1 MSELEL
7 RPAVERLRFSVL
19 AKETAR
25 LSIVNDH
32 LYAIQGELNQIQL
45 LKGDIQCISGFEDK
59 VWRLGYLTY
68 QVVDIIET
76 YHSSTKTGIL
86 KGIKTI
92 FMRGIEIAN
101 ELQQIRS
108 KIEQISDEIL
118 EDAAK
123 EKDRGKMRNFYGQGK
138 KSGRPVLPN
147 NLFGDEVQMNS
158 LFGLEKDKEKLGQVL
173 LSGTRSDI
181 PESSSS
187 QFPVPIIPICGVVG
201 SGKTTLAKLIYHDP
215 IVCKEFGSRLS
226 WIDVSGGD
234 ILQKIHESVLSQE
247 SLTHKVFQ
255 KSLIV
260 LDDVRSI
267 EAWETL
273 STNLPRVETGS
284 KILVTTRAG
293 YIAEYISPKQYI
305 HKMKPLN
312 EDDSWALFTEVY
324 TSRHPGS
331 LTDEMINKGKETV
344 KTCGD
349 LPQLIKEL
357 ALFLASENTEW
368 NMVHKY
374 TQTCM
379 SKFFSTVYN
388 ELSAHLKPCFFYLGL
403 FLEDQVIDP
412 ERLSHLWMIE
422 CLLSTRE
429 CDRGKRMMDVTE
441 QYLRELEL
449 KGLVEVQE
457 EEVPFTQKFKG
468 CSIVKGIEKL
478 CLSSG
483 ERKRFLKVIDLKQSD
498 CSLSSIESHRLVIS
512 LGDYGV
518 VVGPQVAEKVRTLR
532 IVGNKLIE
540 EKEFVWPA
548 EMLNL
553 KKFRVLRILDFDRID
568 FQGQKLPPGIFDLVL
583 LRYLSFKGCVLEGLP
598 SSISQLSSYL
608 QILDL
613 RVKDSSEVKIANVL
627 EKLVRLNHLYLP
639 LRFRTPKGEKLRLD
653 SLTELETLVNFNTGL
668 CRAND
673 VLKLCKLR
681 HLTVKVEGNFED
693 FESITNYM
701 KTTSNNLLHSSID
714 IINMDCYA
722 EERHSVLRQLLQCPA
737 GRIIHFEGYI
747 GCLPSYAKISQSFTQ
762 LILKKS
768 DLREDP
774 MSMLEKLPNLGG
786 LVLSDD
792 AYTGKVMACSAL
804 GFPKFKR
811 LELLNLPFLEK
822 WMVEDKAMPQLSTL
836 KISNCSK
843 LEILPKCLQIRA
855 SGHSLEIIWPEREG
869 HMGSPKGAECGS
881 ETGPPSA
888 KKYTIFR
895 RLKSLLSRGFIRN
908 SLSTPQR

>member
-1 MSELEL
+1 M
-7 RPAVERLRFSVL
+7 
-19 AKETAR
+19 
-25 LSIVNDH
+25 
-32 LYAIQGELNQIQL
+32 
-45 LKGDIQCISGFEDK
+45 
-59 VWRLGYLTY
+59 
-68 QVVDIIET
+68 
-76 YHSSTKTGIL
+76 
-86 KGIKTI
+86 
-92 FMRGIEIAN
+92 
-101 ELQQIRS
+101 
-108 KIEQISDEIL
+108 
-118 EDAAK
+118 
-123 EKDRGKMRNFYGQGK
+123 KDRSIFP
-138 KSGRPVLPN
+138 SSAIL
-147 NLFGDEVQMNS
+147 S
-158 LFGLEKDKEKLGQVL
+158 EKHKRK
-173 LSGTRSDI
+173 
-181 PESSSS
+181 
-187 QFPVPIIPICGVVG
+187 
-201 SGKTTLAKLIYHDP
+201 
-215 IVCKEFGSRLS
+215 
-226 WIDVSGGD
+226 IDVSGGD
-234 ILQKIHESVLSQE
+234 ILRKVHESVPSQE
-247 SLTHKVFQ
+247 SLTRTNREVFQ

-260 LDDVRSI
+260 LNDVRSI
-267 EAWETL
+267 ETWETL

-284 KILVTTRAG
+284 KMLVTTRAG
-293 YIAEYISPKQYI
+293 YIVEYISPKQYI
-305 HKMKPLN
+305 HKIKPLN
-312 EDDSWALFTEVY
+312 EDDSWVFFTELY
-324 TSRHPGS
+324 TSRHLGS
-331 LTDEMINKGKETV
+331 LTDVMINKGKEMV
-344 KTCGD
+344 NTCGG
-349 LPQLIKEL
+349 LPKLIKEL
-357 ALFLASENTEW
+357 ALFLASEKTEW
-368 NMVHKY
+368 NMVHKCS
-374 TQTCM
+374 QTCM

-388 ELSAHLKPCFFYLGL
+388 ELSAHLKPCLFYLGL
-403 FLEDQVIDP
+403 FLEDQEIDP

-457 EEVPFTQKFKG
+457 EEVPFTKKFKS

-478 CLSSG
+478 CVSSG
-483 ERKRFLKVIDLKQSD
+483 EQKRFLKVIDLKQSD
-498 CSLSSIESHRLVIS
+498 CSLSSIESHRLVIY
-512 LGDYGV
+512 LGEYRV
-518 VVGPQVAEKVRTLR
+518 VVDRQVAEKVRTLR
-532 IVGNKLIE
+532 IVCGNKLRE

-568 FQGQKLPPGIFDLVL
+568 FQGQKLPPDIFDLL
-583 LRYLSFKGCVLEGLP
+583 LLKYLSFKGCVLEGLP
-598 SSISQLSSYL
+598 SSIRQLSSYL

-613 RVKDSSEVKIANVL
+613 RVKDSSKVKIANVL

-722 EERHSVLRQLLQCPA
+722 EERHSVLGQLLQCPA

-747 GCLPSYAKISQSFTQ
+747 GRLPSYAKISQSFTQ

-792 AYTGKVMACSAL
+792 AYMGKVMACSAL
-804 GFPKFKR
+804 GFPKLKR

-843 LEILPKCLQIRA
+843 LEILPKCLQIHA

-869 HMGSPKGAECGS
+869 HMGSSKGLECGS

-888 KKYTIFR
+888 KKYTILR
-895 RLKSLLSRGFIRN
+895 RLKSLLSRGLIRN
-908 SLSTPQR
+908 ILSTPQR